1 MARMYSAPGKF
12 DDAAK
17 EMRLA
22 IAAAPKDQKSY
33 LDGLVRQLE
42 AKQDINQ

>member
-1 MARMYSAPGKF
+1 MARMYSRQGKF

-17 EMRLA
+17 KMKLA
-22 IAAAPKDQKSY
+22 MTAAPADQKSY
-33 LDGLVRQLE
+33 LELVRQLE